1 MARNGGVIL
10 TRMILPSMVSTN
22 PTSTFADVKHG
33 GCCTC
38 FVRGVY
44 CCRCTPRTLAI
55 SVLLLILI
63 GLAGAFMA
71 FILQV
76 AETSYAPVLMG
87 FTSSNIL
94 ASRRKDYALALVIS
108 PTIDDPWLLIDVK
121 LMTSSTWQH
130 TPLLFHTDIDDSPT
144 CIISK
149 PFCFLICCCC
159 CIMKYHFDTYV

>member
-10 TRMILPSMVSTN
+10 TQMILPSMVSTN

-33 GCCTC
+33 GGVRTC
-38 FVRGVY
+38 FVREVC

-71 FILQV
+71 FMVQV
-76 AETSYAPVLMG
+76 AETSFAPVLMG
-87 FTSSNIL
+87 FTSSKIL
-94 ASRRKDYALALVIS
+94 ASRHKDHALALVIS
-108 PTIDDPWLLIDVK
+108 PTIDDPRLLIDVK

-149 PFCFLICCCC
+149 FWFLICCCC

>member
-22 PTSTFADVKHG
+22 PTSNFADVKHG
-33 GCCTC
+33 GGG
-38 FVRGVY
+38 VRTYFIREVY
-44 CCRCTPRTLAI
+44 CCRCTPRTLTI

-87 FTSSNIL
+87 FTSSKIL
-94 ASRRKDYALALVIS
+94 ASRHKDHALALVIS
-108 PTIDDPWLLIDVK
+108 PTIDDPWLPHRRK
-121 LMTSSTWQH
+121 
-130 TPLLFHTDIDDSPT
+130 IDDVINVT
-144 CIISK
+144 AHAFTIS
-149 PFCFLICCCC
+149 
-159 CIMKYHFDTYV
+159 H

>member
-1 MARNGGVIL
+1 MDKLIARVHRLNVQNPDGSEWGRNIDTDDIAVDGKHQPHEHKGGV
-10 TRMILPSMVSTN
+10 R
-22 PTSTFADVKHG
+22 
-33 GCCTC
+33 TC
-38 FVRGVY
+38 FVRGVC

-63 GLAGAFMA
+63 GLAGAFMV

-87 FTSSNIL
+87 FTSSKIL

-121 LMTSSTWQH
+121 LMTSST
-130 TPLLFHTDIDDSPT
+130 
-144 CIISK
+144 
-149 PFCFLICCCC
+149 
-159 CIMKYHFDTYV
+159 